1 VPTRDF
7 TKEPERSKEFGKG
20 KKASKET
27 VYGVEKGC
35 PTHWTVLRFMLEL
48 LILKAKYGWSNYSF
62 NDLLDLL
69 SWLLPKPNSVSANT
83 Y

>member
-1 VPTRDF
+1 
-7 TKEPERSKEFGKG
+7 
-20 KKASKET
+20 

-35 PTHWTVLRFMLEL
+35 PTQWIVLRFMLEL
-48 LILKAKYGWSNYSF
+48 LILKAKHGWSNYSF

-69 SWLLPKPNSVSANT
+69 SSWLLPKPNSVSANT